1 MNRNEALKQYF
12 GYNDQVMSLIQ
23 AGNGKYKIIYA
34 APERLLTRRFFDFA
48 NSVKISMI
56 TVDEAHCVSQ
66 WGHDFRPSYLKIVD
80 FINAL
85 HTALSFEVKTDRKS
99 GNCTNCR
106 VRNNKQGTPDAK
118 GFAPVPAGS

>member
-66 WGHDFRPSYLKIVD
+66 WGHDFREAGRAGRDGSP
-80 FINAL
+80 A
-85 HTALSFEVKTDRKS
+85 TALTAESGITSREHRMPKALPRYRQVHKCTVKSLST
-99 GNCTNCR
+99 NCT
-106 VRNNKQGTPDAK
+106 
-118 GFAPVPAGS
+118 